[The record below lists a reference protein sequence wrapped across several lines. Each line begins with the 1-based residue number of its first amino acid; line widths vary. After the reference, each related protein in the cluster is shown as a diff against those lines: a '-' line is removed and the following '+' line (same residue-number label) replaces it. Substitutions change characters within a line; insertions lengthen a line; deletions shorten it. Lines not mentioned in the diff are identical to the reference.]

1 MAPPYRIIGHPWP
14 ARVDGVGKITGTTQ
28 YADDLF
34 LPRMLY
40 GKLLRSPHAHA
51 NIVRID
57 TRQAAQLPGVL
68 AVITGADLPH
78 PFSIMP
84 VNQDEHALALEKV
97 RYVGD
102 PVAAVAAVDEETA
115 EAALHLIEVE
125 YAPQRAIMS
134 IDDALAYPEDR
145 IHSYNRVGNVHRV
158 VSLEFGE
165 VEAGFAAADY
175 IREDTFFFQ
184 GNTHI
189 PMEQHAAVAH
199 CTPDGKV
206 TLWSATQ
213 TPHYV
218 HRALAAVLGM
228 PASRIRVIATPV
240 GGGFGGKSD
249 PFSHE
254 FCAVKLA
261 MLTGRPVKICLTRE
275 EVFYAHRG
283 RHPVLM
289 WIRTGVRRHG
299 AITAMHF
306 KSFIDGGAY
315 SSYGVATTYYTGAL
329 QTVTYNL
336 PAYRFEG
343 MRVFTNKPPCGPKR
357 GHGTPQ
363 PRYALEV
370 HLDKIAADLG
380 ISPVQIR
387 RPHLVRPFSR
397 TVNHLRITSCGLG
410 ECIDAVVKRSHFLDK
425 VGRLPFG
432 RGVGFACSSYISGA
446 GLPIYWND
454 MPHSGVTLQVDR
466 SGGVAV
472 LCGAIDIGQ
481 GSDSVLV
488 YTVAEELGLHPSDI
502 HLVTADTALTP
513 VDLGSYSSRV
523 TFMAGNAAIA
533 AARKLR
539 AQLFAVVAEA
549 LEVQADRLV
558 AAAGRIFVA
567 DDPETGMPF
576 AEAAQRTEARC
587 GTLSASGSYKPPV
600 LSGTYKGQGVG
611 PSPAY
616 SYTAAVVEVA
626 VDADTGWI
634 TVHQVWI
641 AHDIGKAINP
651 YLVEGQIEGSVY
663 MALGEVLMEEQ
674 VFRKGVHKIPSLLEY
689 KSPTFLEMPRVETIL
704 IETLDP
710 EGPYGAK
717 EAGQGPLLPV
727 IPAVANAVYDAIGV
741 RIDEIPLTPDKVL
754 RALDMQAQGQESRV
768 GPRGIP
774 AFDFPPP
781 RRIDVPEEWL
791 RVLPDPKNRRP

>member
-1 MAPPYRIIGHPWP
+1 
-14 ARVDGVGKITGTTQ
+14 
-28 YADDLF
+28 
-34 LPRMLY
+34 MLY
-40 GKLLRSPHAHA
+40 GKLLRSPHPHA
-51 NIVRID
+51 TIRRID
-57 TRQAAQLPGVL
+57 TSQAANLPGVM
-68 AVITGADLPH
+68 AIITGADLLQ
-78 PFSIMP
+78 SYGIMP
-84 VNQDEHALALEKV
+84 VNQDEHALAPDKV

-115 EAALHLIEVE
+115 EAALHHIVVE
-125 YAPQRAIMS
+125 YDGLRPIMS
-134 IDDALAYPEDR
+134 IDEALQYPDDR
-145 IHSYNRVGNVHRV
+145 IHDYNRVGNVHRV
-158 VSLEFGE
+158 VALEFGE
-165 VEAGFAAADY
+165 VDAGFAAADY
-175 IREDTFFFQ
+175 TREDTFFFQ
-184 GNTHI
+184 GNTHV

-199 CTPDGKV
+199 YTPDGKV

-218 HRALAAVLGM
+218 HRALAAVLGI

-254 FCAVKLA
+254 FCAVKLS
-261 MLTGRPVKICLTRE
+261 MLTGRPVKFCFTRE

-289 WIRTGVRRHG
+289 WVRTGVRRNG

-329 QTVTYNL
+329 QTVTYHI

-363 PRYALEV
+363 PRYAMEV
-370 HLDKIAADLG
+370 HLDKIAEALG
-380 ISPVQIR
+380 LSPVQIR
-387 RPHLVRPFSR
+387 RPHVVKPFSR

-410 ECIDAVVKRSHFLDK
+410 ECIDAVITRSQFLEK
-425 VGRLPFG
+425 AGRLPLG
-432 RGVGFACSSYISGA
+432 TGIGFACSSYLSGA

-454 MPHSGVTLQVDR
+454 LPHSGVTLQVDR
-466 SGGVAV
+466 SGSVAV

-488 YTVAEELGLHPSDI
+488 FTVAEELGLSPHDV
-502 HLVTADTALTP
+502 HLLTADTALTP

-523 TFMAGNAAIA
+523 TFMAGNAAMA

-539 AQLFAVVAEA
+539 AQIFQAVAEG
-549 LEVQADRLV
+549 LEVSADRL
-558 AAAGRIFVA
+558 AAADSRIFVA
-567 DDPETGMPF
+567 DCSEVGMPF
-576 AEAAQRTEARC
+576 AEAVQRAEARF
-587 GTLSASGSYKPPV
+587 GTLSASGSYTPPA
-600 LSGTYKGQGVG
+600 LSGKFKGQGVG

-616 SYTAAVVEVA
+616 SYTAAVVELD
-626 VDADTGWI
+626 VDVETGWV
-634 TVHQVWI
+634 TVKKVWI

-651 YLVEGQIEGSVY
+651 YLVEGQVEGSVY

-674 VFRKGVHKIPSLLEY
+674 IFRRGVHKIPSLLEY
-689 KSPTFLEMPRVETIL
+689 KSPTFLEMPEVDTQL
-704 IETLDP
+704 IESLDP
-710 EGPYGAK
+710 AGPYGAK

-727 IPAVANAVYDAIGV
+727 IPAVANAVFDAIGV
-741 RIDEIPLTPDKVL
+741 RIDEIPITPDKIL
-754 RALDMQAQGQESRV
+754 KALEAKAQGKEPRV

-774 AFDFPPP
+774 AFAFPPP
-781 RRIDVPEEWL
+781 RRIEAPEEW
-791 RVLPDPKNRRP
+791 VQELPDPQSRRP

>member
-1 MAPPYRIIGHPWP
+1 MPPPYSIIGRPIS
-14 ARVDGVGKITGTTQ
+14 ARVDGPGKVAGVTR

-40 GKLLRSPHAHA
+40 GKLLRSPHPHA
-51 NIVRID
+51 SIKRID
-57 TRQAAQLPGVL
+57 TSQAEALPGVV
-68 AVITGADLPH
+68 AVITGSDLTQ

-84 VNQDEHALALEKV
+84 VNQDEHALALDKV

-115 EAALHLIEVE
+115 EAALHAIDVVYEPL
-125 YAPQRAIMS
+125 RSIMS
-134 IDDALAYPEDR
+134 IEAALQYPEDR
-145 IHSYNRVGNVHRV
+145 IHAYNRVGNVHRV
-158 VSLEFGE
+158 AALEFGD
-165 VEAGFAAADY
+165 VDAGFDMADY

-189 PMEQHAAVAH
+189 PMEQHAAVAQV
-199 CTPDGKV
+199 TSDGKV
-206 TLWSATQ
+206 TLWSSTQ

-218 HRALAAVLGM
+218 HRALAAVLDI

-261 MLTGRPVKICLTRE
+261 MDTGRPVKFCLTRE

-289 WIRTGVRRHG
+289 WVRTGVQRDG

-306 KSFIDGGAY
+306 KTFIDGGAY

-329 QTVTYNL
+329 QTVTYEI

-363 PRYALEV
+363 PRYAMEV
-370 HLDKIAADLG
+370 QLDKIAEDLG
-380 ISPVQIR
+380 ISPVHIR
-387 RPHLVRPFSR
+387 RPYVVKPFSR
-397 TVNHLRITSCGLG
+397 TVNHLRITSCALG
-410 ECIDAVVKRSHFLDK
+410 ECIDAVVARAAFLDK
-425 VGRLPFG
+425 TGKLPFG
-432 RGVGFACSSYISGA
+432 KGIGFACSSYLSGA
-446 GLPIYWND
+446 GLPIYWNE
-454 MPHSGVTLQVDR
+454 MPHSGVTIQLDR
-466 SGGVAV
+466 SGGVSV
-472 LCGAIDIGQ
+472 FCGAIDIGQ

-488 YTVAEELGLHPSDI
+488 FTVAEELGIHPDDI
-502 HLVTADTALTP
+502 HLVTADTGITP

-523 TFMAGNAAIA
+523 TFMAGNAAIE

-539 AQLFAVVAEA
+539 TQIFQVVAEA
-549 LEVQADRLV
+549 LKVPTDSLMAAHGRVSVGDAPEV
-558 AAAGRIFVA
+558 F
-567 DDPETGMPF
+567 MPF
-576 AEAAQRTEARC
+576 AEAAQLAEARF
-587 GTLSASGSYKPPV
+587 GTLSASGSYTPPV
-600 LSGTYKGQGVG
+600 LTGAFKGQGVG

-616 SYTAAVVEVA
+616 SYTATVVELD
-626 VDADTGWI
+626 VDPDTGWI
-634 TVHQVWI
+634 TVDKVWI

-651 YLVEGQIEGSVY
+651 YLVEGQVEGSVY

-674 VFRKGVHKIPSLLEY
+674 IFRKGVHKIPSLLEY
-689 KSPTFLEMPRVETIL
+689 KSPTFLEMPDVDTVL
-704 IETLDP
+704 IESLDP

-727 IPAVANAVYDAIGV
+727 IPAVTNAVYDAVGV
-741 RIDEIPLTPDKVL
+741 RIDEIPMTPDKIL
-754 RALDMQAQGQESRV
+754 KALDLQAKGETSRV

-774 AFDFPPP
+774 DFDFPPARKVETP
-781 RRIDVPEEWL
+781 DEWISI
-791 RVLPDPKNRRP
+791 LPDPKTRRP

>member
-1 MAPPYRIIGHPWP
+1 M
-14 ARVDGVGKITGTTQ
+14 GKVTGITQ

-40 GKLLRSPHAHA
+40 GKLLRSPHPHA
-51 NIVRID
+51 QIVRLD
-57 TRQAAQLPGVL
+57 TSKAAALPGVL
-68 AVITGADLPH
+68 GMITGADLLQS
-78 PFSIMP
+78 FSIMP
-84 VNQDEHALALEKV
+84 VNQDEHALAPEKV

-102 PVAAVAAVDEETA
+102 PVAAVAAIDEETA
-115 EAALHLIEVE
+115 EAALHHIEVE
-125 YAPQRAIMS
+125 YAPLRPIMS
-134 IDDALAYPEDR
+134 IPDALQYPEDR

-158 VSLEFGE
+158 VALEFGE
-165 VEAGFAAADY
+165 VEAGFTAADY

-189 PMEQHAAVAH
+189 PLEQHAAVAQY
-199 CTPDGKV
+199 TPDGKV
-206 TLWSATQ
+206 TLWSSTQ

-218 HRALAAVLGM
+218 HRALAAVLGL

-249 PFSHE
+249 PFAHE
-254 FCAVKLA
+254 FCAVKLS
-261 MLTGRPVKICLTRE
+261 MLTGRPVKFCFTRE

-289 WIRTGVRRHG
+289 WVRTGVQRNG

-329 QTVTYNL
+329 QTVTYHL

-343 MRVFTNKPPCGPKR
+343 LRVFTNKPPCGPKR

-370 HLDKIAADLG
+370 HLDKIAVDLG
-380 ISPVQIR
+380 LSPVQIR
-387 RPHLVRPFSR
+387 RPHLVQAFAR

-410 ECIDAVVKRSHFLDK
+410 ECIDAVVERSRFHEQMGK
-425 VGRLPFG
+425 LPYG
-432 RGVGFACSSYISGA
+432 SGIGFACSAYLSGA

-454 MPHSGVTLQVDR
+454 MPHSGVTIQVDR
-466 SGGVAV
+466 SGRVAV

-488 YTVAEELGLHPSDI
+488 FTVAEELGLSPDDV
-502 HLVTADTALTP
+502 HLLTADTALTP

-539 AQLFAVVAEA
+539 AQIFQVVAGA
-549 LEVQADRLV
+549 LEVAPEHLRAADS
-558 AAAGRIFVA
+558 RIFVA
-567 DDPETGMPF
+567 DCPEVGMPF
-576 AEAAQRTEARC
+576 AEAAQRAEAQY
-587 GTLSASGSYKPPV
+587 GTLSASGSYTPPE

-616 SYTAAVVEVA
+616 SYTAAVVALEV
-626 VDADTGWI
+626 DPDTGWI
-634 TVHQVWI
+634 TIKKVWI

-651 YLVEGQIEGSVY
+651 YLVEGQVEGSVY

-674 VFRKGVHKIPSLLEY
+674 IFRRGVHKIPSLLEY
-689 KSPTFLEMPRVETIL
+689 KSPTFFDMPEVETVL
-704 IETLDP
+704 IESLDP

-727 IPAVANAVYDAIGV
+727 IPAVANAVYDALGI
-741 RIDEIPLTPDKVL
+741 RIDDIPITPDKIL
-754 RALDMQAQGQESRV
+754 KALELKSQGKEPRI

-774 AFDFPPP
+774 DFPFPPP
-781 RRIDVPEEWL
+781 RQIAVPEEW
-791 RVLPDPKNRRP
+791 VHELPAPSSRRP